1 MKKLLVF
8 VVLLAAG
15 AGAAYHF
22 GLLERLGL
30 GVNRV
35 IPKDPNL
42 LGYFGP
48 DSRELLLLQATEFS
62 PRFSDE
68 EQRRFEQDWK
78 DFHAK
83 TGINVAKDV
92 DAIALADGL
101 GAVRGRFDW
110 KKLSAYLQTEG
121 YTLTELAGVP
131 GAEKPGAPDLAL
143 DGKYLLVGPR
153 GTLERA
159 IARKR
164 QGGGLNDSSAL
175 VKALDELGWKHA
187 LVGGV
192 VSGSRLAAEGAS
204 PRMKLQ
210 SVLGAIDSNE
220 NGVELRAIAD
230 TGSKEEGEAL
240 HTLLETMRKGIVL
253 EATVNPLSETR
264 ALRDSLEKAVLEVD
278 PQGRVR
284 GTMIIPHAVVGQAS
298 ANLSP
303 TQLANA
309 SRTLDMEKEVESPA
323 ASAQPSVPAPSPQ
336 PVTGSSGAV
345 TPVVAAPFTPDWKP
359 PVLALFLLVLAL
371 VTKSAAER
379 PGLFNVLLHPV
390 FLVPFLVS
398 TLGVFVFRWTGH
410 SGGVFD
416 VFAQPMPEWHRL
428 LSVEIAQPVALS
440 AAIPMVFAII
450 SGPVPLLRRFAAG
463 LGVGFS
469 AYLAVKAFGGASVP
483 LIPPAYTLYWY
494 AGNAVAALLMARI
507 TLPSRRRAQSGP
519 ARPARPVR

>member
-22 GLLERLGL
+22 GLLDRLGL

-42 LGYFGP
+42 LAYFGP
-48 DSRELLLLQATEFS
+48 DSRELLLLQATEFNL
-62 PRFSDE
+62 RFSDE

-101 GAVRGRFDW
+101 GAARGRFDW
-110 KKLSAYLQTEG
+110 KKLSAFLQTEG

-131 GAEKPGAPDLAL
+131 GAVKPAAADLAL
-143 DGKYLLVGPR
+143 DGSYLLVGPR

-164 QGGGLNDSSAL
+164 QGGGLNDNSPL
-175 VKALDELGWKHA
+175 VKAMDELGWKHA
-187 LVGGV
+187 VVGGV
-192 VSGSRLAAEGAS
+192 VSGSRLAAES
-204 PRMKLQ
+204 TPSQMKMQ

-220 NGVELRAIAD
+220 NGIELRAIAA

-240 HTLLETMRKGIVL
+240 HATLEVMRKAIIL

-264 ALRDSLEKAVLEVD
+264 PLRDSLEKATLEVD
-278 PQGRVR
+278 AQGRVR
-284 GTMIIPHAVVGQAS
+284 GAMTIPHAVAGQAS

-309 SRTLDMEKEVESPA
+309 SRSLDMEKEVESPEP
-323 ASAQPSVPAPSPQ
+323 SAQPSAQPSAPVPSPAPQ
-336 PVTGSSGAV
+336 PVVS
-345 TPVVAAPFTPDWKP
+345 APFTPDWKP
-359 PVLALFLLVLAL
+359 PVLGLFLLVLAL
-371 VTKSAAER
+371 ITKGAAER

-390 FLVPFLVS
+390 FLVPFLVA

-416 VFAQPMPEWHRL
+416 TFAMPMPEWHRF
-428 LSVEIAQPVALS
+428 LSLEVAQPVALS
-440 AAIPMVFAII
+440 AAIPMLFAII